1 MGSTG
6 KQNGP
11 NIFNIDTDNYEP
23 KNAAV
28 VEVSDEPS
36 GEGAP
41 EHVGEDELSNDAV
54 DEPELLDA

>member
-1 MGSTG
+1 MRFRVIATGEAAGKVGSSRRT
-6 KQNGP
+6 
-11 NIFNIDTDNYEP
+11 
-23 KNAAV
+23 AV

>member
-1 MGSTG
+1 MQVAERVLGV
-6 KQNGP
+6 
-11 NIFNIDTDNYEP
+11 EP